1 MVSSSDGEVI
11 ETNGF
16 NGIKYTLIIP
26 EDALL
31 YDKEITLTPVI
42 SMIGLSLSSGML
54 GAIQI
59 DPDGLQLL
67 KPATLIID
75 FPFVIPSYLAGFSFN
90 KNGEGF
96 QLLPI
101 ERNNTQVIFEITPF
115 STQGTGAITQ
125 AEIDALKL
133 QGQYLTGMDL
143 FQNKVSIIALE
154 MEYYYGPNWRDD
166 PNRVDEWMAL
176 GKNAETNPVTRLD
189 DALSALGHL

>member
-1 MVSSSDGEVI
+1 
-11 ETNGF
+11 
-16 NGIKYTLIIP
+16 
-26 EDALL
+26 
-31 YDKEITLTPVI
+31 
-42 SMIGLSLSSGML
+42 MIGLSLSSGML

-176 GKNAETNPVTRLD
+176 GKNAYVDWFEDQNGMQHILKNAETNPVTRLD